1 MLEKIRYSVDWRAVL
16 YAGLASGVIFWLLAA
31 LLSLQVFG
39 SPWLFTHMAAAIP
52 LGESALVPPFDFN
65 AGLLITGLGVHL
77 ALSLVF
83 AALVA
88 FAIHRWGILVGV
100 LGGAA
105 LGLAL
110 YAINTYSLS
119 FFFPWF
125 YAFRNW
131 TFALGHIVY
140 GALAGGV
147 YELFEDES
155 YDERYQ
161 EAG

>member
-1 MLEKIRYSVDWRAVL
+1 MFDKLRMAVDWRAVGI
-16 YAGLASGVIFWLLAA
+16 AGLSSGVLFWLLSL
-31 LLSLQVFG
+31 LLSALVFG
-39 SPWLFTHMAAAIP
+39 SPWLFTHMAAAIL
-52 LGESALVPPFDFN
+52 LGEAVLVPPFDFD
-65 AGLLITGLGVHL
+65 ARLLAVGLIVHL
-77 ALSLVF
+77 LLSLLF
-83 AALVA
+83 GALVA

-119 FFFPWF
+119 YFFPWF

-131 TFALGHIVY
+131 TFALGHILY

-155 YDERYQ
+155 YDERYE
-161 EAG
+161 EAA